1 MPPGDWATWAAAV
14 FTGSAVFVALWQIH
28 VERRERQ
35 KVERRAEEE
44 QKRRQAT
51 KVSAWITKAY
61 DDPMWIA
68 VRNSSDEPVYEVI
81 VSLVSVQGAG
91 PPRDAHDTEPDF
103 RYRAFL
109 SVVPPGRFYASMPYG
124 GHGMSMRFGLEVAFT
139 DASGQYWVRKGNGD
153 LSCIATPAI
162 DYYRVHRPVGWDYPV
177 IESMNDIPGKSRNE
191 QNPSLATSCQ

>member
-14 FTGSAVFVALWQIH
+14 FTGAAVFVALWQIH

-35 KVERRAEEE
+35 KVERSAQEER
-44 QKRRQAT
+44 KRLQAT

-61 DDPMWIA
+61 NDPIWIA
-68 VRNSSDEPVYEVI
+68 VLNNSDEPVYEVVI
-81 VSLVSVQGAG
+81 SLVSVQGAG
-91 PPRDAHDTEPDF
+91 PPRDAHDIESKF

-124 GHGMSMRFGLEVAFT
+124 GHGMFIRFGLEVAFT

-153 LSCIATPAI
+153 LSCIAIPAI
-162 DYYRVHRPVGWDYPV
+162 DYYQLHKPVAWDYPV
-177 IESMNDIPGKSRNE
+177 IESMNDIPGKQGRDK
-191 QNPSLATSCQ
+191 AHR